1 MKNFYETQ
9 IAESKLKQQL
19 MELGLRAQMQSSGS
33 TLQLSYVNRCI
44 NLINGERTYQES
56 CKKALQDEI
65 SGEAEKKRQSK
76 KALGIGG

>member
-56 CKKALQDEI
+56 CQKALQDEI
-65 SGEAEKKRQSK
+65 SGEAEKKRQAK

>member
-19 MELGLRAQMQSSGS
+19 MELGLRAQMQNSGS
-33 TLQLSYVNRCI
+33 TLQLSYVNKCI
-44 NLINGERTYQES
+44 NLINSEKTYQEA
-56 CKKALQDEI
+56 CQKNLQDEI
-65 SGEAEKKRQSK
+65 SGEAERKRQAK